1 MRRVAVL
8 CALFGLLVAGLGCKS
23 TVTGTHDCTYDPS
36 TAQLPALDGKPS
48 VLTVGGPIGGG
59 TVITTPG
66 K

>member
-8 CALFGLLVAGLGCKS
+8 SALFGLLVAGLGCKS

-36 TAQLPALDGKPS
+36 SAQMPVLDGSPS
-48 VLTVGGPIGGG
+48 VVTVGSPILSGMV
-59 TVITTPG
+59 TNPG